1 MTKEKIFFSYSRA
14 DGSEFALRLATDL
27 KEKGFNVWIDQQ
39 DIRAGME
46 WDTEIE
52 KALISCDCVLF
63 LETEKSVV
71 SNNVL
76 DEVYYALEQ
85 NKKVIPLIYVDS
97 KTPFRLNRL
106 QHIDF
111 TKNYDTGF
119 AQLVNEL
126 EGNIP
131 SVSYHPEVSTPR
143 TSHSKSFYAKNSRVL
158 TIFASL
164 AVLIS
169 IVILYTLKNKG
180 TALTETKEPI
190 SLTDTIS
197 NEGLRKGVAN
207 TQVNPIEVAGDKN
220 SQEVI
225 SPIETK
231 NNRVNNASS
240 GSESINKRPAEPK
253 AAKTETNLRN
263 MVEMVAGE
271 WRLVGTETKAQS
283 QRGYL
288 KIEPSGQSKA
298 TIKSYMQF
306 YYPESEASSH
316 LTIFNAF
323 AGCSSC
329 AMNKE
334 IKLNAED
341 IAVGSRT
348 IKKLE
353 EDQADG
359 RKAGDIILDANSN
372 KSIRGTVTLQFLD
385 YNKAVI
391 KVKQPLTIELANGL
405 MLEPFVYTFHFK
417 KND

>member
-39 DIRAGME
+39 DIRAGLE
-46 WDTEIE
+46 WDKEIE

-97 KTPFRLNRL
+97 RTPFRLNRL

-111 TKNYDTGF
+111 TRNYDKGLT
-119 AQLVNEL
+119 QLVNEL
-126 EGNIP
+126 ESN
-131 SVSYHPEVSTPR
+131 STTSYQSESITTP
-143 TSHSKSFYAKNSRVL
+143 TGQTKSFYKKNSTAL
-158 TIFASL
+158 LIFGL
-164 AVLIS
+164 VFVLIS
-169 IVILYTLKNKG
+169 SFVLFSINKNKTQPEIKG
-180 TALTETKEPI
+180 SI
-190 SLTDTIS
+190 SLTDTINNTVVETEPS
-197 NEGLRKGVAN
+197 NIP
-207 TQVNPIEVAGDKN
+207 VN
-220 SQEVI
+220 Q
-225 SPIETK
+225 IETSENSK
-231 NNRVNNASS
+231 SKEIITAKKTKEHNQEKSSASRSVN
-240 GSESINKRPAEPK
+240 INYKPAEPK
-253 AAKTETNLRN
+253 ARKTETSVSN
-263 MVEMVAGE
+263 MLEMVTGD
-271 WRLVGTETKAQS
+271 WRLVSTDTKAQS

-288 KIEPSGQSKA
+288 KVESTGENKA

-306 YYPESEASSH
+306 YYPESEASAY

-323 AGCSSC
+323 AGCNSC
-329 AMNKE
+329 IVNKE
-334 IKLNAED
+334 MKLIAED

-353 EDQADG
+353 EDQPDG
-359 RKAGDIILDANSN
+359 RKAGETILDANSN
-372 KSIRGTVTLQFLD
+372 KSIRGTVTLQFAD
-385 YNKAVI
+385 YNNAII
-391 KVKQPLTIELANGL
+391 KVRQPLNIELANGL
-405 MLEPFVYTFHFK
+405 MLEPFTYTFLFK